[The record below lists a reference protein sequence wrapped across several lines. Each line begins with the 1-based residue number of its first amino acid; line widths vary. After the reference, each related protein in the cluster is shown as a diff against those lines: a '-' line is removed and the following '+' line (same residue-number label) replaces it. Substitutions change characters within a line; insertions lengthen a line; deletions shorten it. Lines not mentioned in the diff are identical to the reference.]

1 MVNLSQSHFCPAP
14 NLPVVASHVSQLLMP
29 QQVLLTLLVQR
40 QDVADHLVDVP
51 QRMGEIYQSRPDHAD
66 ILYVYTVYTVYTSY
80 MQNIF

>member
-1 MVNLSQSHFCPAP
+1 MPRTKPSRGRLARLAAPHAAASAADFARPAP
-14 NLPVVASHVSQLLMP
+14 RRCRPP
-29 QQVLLTLLVQR
+29 GY
-40 QDVADHLVDVP
+40 VP